1 MYRPPEGYTRY
12 IELYNRSEKTVDL
25 AGWMQ
30 ANDTGTRRVL
40 TTEREMLPPG
50 EFMVILPD
58 STLLSRFPEIPS
70 LMAGSALSALKVNG
84 DAIVIRS
91 EERRVGKE
99 SRMWSFGCLVYGN

>member
-50 EFMVILPD
+50 EVMVILPD
-58 STLLSRFPEIPS
+58 STLRSRFPEIPS
-70 LMAGSALSALKVNG
+70 VMAASGRPACMVCGRAFARALTAV
-84 DAIVIRS
+84 D
-91 EERRVGKE
+91 
-99 SRMWSFGCLVYGN
+99 VYV